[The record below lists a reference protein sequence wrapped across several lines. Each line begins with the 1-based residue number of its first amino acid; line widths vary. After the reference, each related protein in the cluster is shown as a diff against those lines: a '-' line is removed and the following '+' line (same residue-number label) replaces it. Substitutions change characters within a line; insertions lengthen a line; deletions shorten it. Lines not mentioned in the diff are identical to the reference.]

1 MKKIILFALLLSP
14 LPAYRD
20 PAIVQM
26 ASMASNVSGSVL
38 TVHLSA
44 APASGNG
51 EVFIWQT
58 GTTNS
63 ITSLVQT
70 NVTWTKDISN
80 SITGRFTEVWHGL
93 VTGTS
98 SATLTVNLSVS
109 TAAGYGGVLFEI
121 SSLPTNGITTGVAS
135 GTGTTMSPT
144 ITPAAG
150 AAFIV
155 AVGRPGA
162 APATPN
168 GLPTGGFTGI
178 AETTGDTRG
187 VYAYRLVAATSG
199 SYTPAWTVGSGTYD
213 SVIVSYL
220 APSGPPS
227 PANASGFFQLLP
239 R

>member
-1 MKKIILFALLLSP
+1 MKKIVLFALLLFP
-14 LPAYRD
+14 LSAYCD

-26 ASMASNVSGSVL
+26 VSMASNVSGSVL

-44 APASGNG
+44 VPASGNG

-58 GTTNS
+58 GSTTTIS
-63 ITSLVQT
+63 SLVQT

-80 SITGRFTEVWHGL
+80 SITGRFTEVWHGF
-93 VTGTS
+93 VTGAS
-98 SATLTVNLSVS
+98 SATMTVNLSAS
-109 TAAGYGGVLFEI
+109 TAVGYGGVLFEI
-121 SSLPTNGITTGVAS
+121 SSLPTSAITTAVAS
-135 GTGTTMSPT
+135 GTGTTISPT

-162 APATPN
+162 APASPN
-168 GLPTGGFTGI
+168 GTPVGGFTGI

-187 VYAYRLVAATSG
+187 LYAYRLVAATSG
-199 SYTPAWTVGSGTYD
+199 SYTPAWTVGTGTYD

-220 APSGPPS
+220 APSGS
-227 PANASGFFQLLP
+227 PLPTNASGFFQLLP